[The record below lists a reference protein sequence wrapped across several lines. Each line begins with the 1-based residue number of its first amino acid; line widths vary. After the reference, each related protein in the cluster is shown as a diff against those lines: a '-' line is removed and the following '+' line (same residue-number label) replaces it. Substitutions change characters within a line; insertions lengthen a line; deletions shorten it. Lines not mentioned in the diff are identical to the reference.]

1 MVCDCVER
9 FRSMAE
15 ERRSKAGRML
25 EIDLPRRLEAFA
37 EAMRLGAVQ
46 LVARQLLR
54 AGVFRVS
61 LDLGGSRDVSVESA
75 VEAVKRVVGASERV
89 GAPRLQK
96 FVREHWADVVEQA
109 NYVNPDDVLPKRI
122 RNRERLSETFGGYL
136 DSSLDGAERM
146 LDQLEVLE
154 RRLPVWKSFVRGADV
169 PRVEPVMDYHESET

>member
-1 MVCDCVER
+1 
-9 FRSMAE
+9 
-15 ERRSKAGRML
+15 ML

-61 LDLGGSRDVSVESA
+61 LDLNGSRDVSIESA
-75 VEAVKRVVGASERV
+75 VEAVKRVVAAR
-89 GAPRLQK
+89 PKLQK
-96 FVREHWADVVEQA
+96 FVREHWADLVGQA
-109 NYVNPDDVLPKRI
+109 GYVRPEDVLPKRV

-154 RRLPVWKSFVRGADV
+154 RRLPIWKSFVRGADV
-169 PRVEPVMDYHESET
+169 PRVEPVMDFHDSET

>member
-15 ERRSKAGRML
+15 ERRSKANRNL
-25 EIDLPRRLEAFA
+25 EIDLPCRLEAFA
-37 EAMRLGAVQ
+37 DAMRLGAVQ

-61 LDLGGSRDVSVESA
+61 LDLNGSRDVSIESA
-75 VEAVKRVVGASERV
+75 VEAVKRVVAAR
-89 GAPRLQK
+89 PRLQK
-96 FVREHWADVVEQA
+96 FVREHWADLVGQA
-109 NYVNPDDVLPKRI
+109 AYVSPEDVLPKRI

-169 PRVEPVMDYHESET
+169 PRVEPVMDFHDSEV

>member
-25 EIDLPRRLEAFA
+25 EIDFPRRLEAFA
-37 EAMRLGAVQ
+37 DAMRLGAVQ

-61 LDLGGSRDVSVESA
+61 LDLNGSRDVSIESA
-75 VEAVKRVVGASERV
+75 VEAVKRVVAAR
-89 GAPRLQK
+89 PRLQK
-96 FVREHWADVVEQA
+96 FVREHWADLVGQA
-109 NYVNPDDVLPKRI
+109 GYVNPEDVLPKRV

-169 PRVEPVMDYHESET
+169 PRVEPVMDFHDSET

>member
-1 MVCDCVER
+1 
-9 FRSMAE
+9 MAE
-15 ERRSKAGRML
+15 ERRSKANRNL
-25 EIDLPRRLEAFA
+25 EIDLPCRLEAFA
-37 EAMRLGAVQ
+37 DAMRLGAVQ

-61 LDLGGSRDVSVESA
+61 LDLNGSRDVSIESA
-75 VEAVKRVVGASERV
+75 VEAVKRVVAAR
-89 GAPRLQK
+89 PRLQK
-96 FVREHWADVVEQA
+96 FVREHWADLVGQA
-109 NYVNPDDVLPKRI
+109 AYVSPEDVLPKRI

-169 PRVEPVMDYHESET
+169 PRVEPVMDFHDSEV

>member
-1 MVCDCVER
+1 
-9 FRSMAE
+9 
-15 ERRSKAGRML
+15 ML
-25 EIDLPRRLEAFA
+25 EIDLPCRLEAFA
-37 EAMRLGAVQ
+37 DAMRLGAIQ

-61 LDLGGSRDVSVESA
+61 LDLNGSRDVSIESA
-75 VEAVKRVVGASERV
+75 VEAVKRVVAAR
-89 GAPRLQK
+89 PRLQK
-96 FVREHWADVVEQA
+96 FVREHWADLVGQA
-109 NYVNPDDVLPKRI
+109 AYVNPEDVLPKRI

-169 PRVEPVMDYHESET
+169 PRVEPVMDFHDSEV

>member
-15 ERRSKAGRML
+15 ERRSKANRNL
-25 EIDLPRRLEAFA
+25 EIDLPCRLEAFA
-37 EAMRLGAVQ
+37 DAMRLGAVQ

-61 LDLGGSRDVSVESA
+61 LDLNGSRDVSIESA
-75 VEAVKRVVGASERV
+75 VETVKRVVAAR
-89 GAPRLQK
+89 PRLQK
-96 FVREHWADVVEQA
+96 FVREHWADLVGQA
-109 NYVNPDDVLPKRI
+109 GYVSPEDVLPKRI
-122 RNRERLSETFGGYL
+122 RNRERLSETSGGYL
-136 DSSLDGAERM
+136 DSSLDGAERL

-169 PRVEPVMDYHESET
+169 PRVEPVMDFHDSEV

>member
-1 MVCDCVER
+1 LVCDCVER

-25 EIDLPRRLEAFA
+25 EIDLPRRLQAFA

-61 LDLGGSRDVSVESA
+61 LDLNGSRDVSIESA
-75 VEAVKRVVGASERV
+75 IEAVSRVVAAR
-89 GAPRLQK
+89 PKLQK
-96 FVREHWADVVEQA
+96 FVQEHWTDLARQA
-109 NYVNPDDVLPKRI
+109 SYVNPEDVLPRRV
-122 RNRERLSETFGGYL
+122 RNREHLSETFGGYL

-169 PRVEPVMDYHESET
+169 PRVEPVMDFHDSEV

>member
-15 ERRSKAGRML
+15 ERRSKASRML
-25 EIDLPRRLEAFA
+25 EIDLPCRLEAFA
-37 EAMRLGAVQ
+37 EAMRLGALQ

-61 LDLGGSRDVSVESA
+61 LDLNGSHDVSIESA
-75 VEAVKRVVGASERV
+75 VEAIKRVVAAR
-89 GAPRLQK
+89 PRLQK
-96 FVREHWADVVEQA
+96 FVVEHWGDLVGQA
-109 NYVNPDDVLPKRI
+109 SYVNPEDVLPKRI
-122 RNRERLSETFGGYL
+122 HNRERLKETFGGYL

-169 PRVEPVMDYHESET
+169 PRVEPVMDFHDSEV

>member
-61 LDLGGSRDVSVESA
+61 LDLNGSRDVSIESA
-75 VEAVKRVVGASERV
+75 VEAVKRVVAAR
-89 GAPRLQK
+89 PRLQK
-96 FVREHWADVVEQA
+96 FVREHWADLVGQDG
-109 NYVNPDDVLPKRI
+109 YVSPEDVLPKRI

-169 PRVEPVMDYHESET
+169 PRVEPVMDYHDSET